1 MMMEKNHLKNKA
13 SISIL
18 LPPVW
23 PGVFVSTA
31 RLLQHSLTDLG
42 IEATI
47 REATETSKGDLAIL
61 LGWNMMPVGFELSQ
75 PYILYQ
81 LEPLTFPMWQEK
93 VEERITLF
101 RKAVAV
107 WDYAEPNMSYWK
119 QRGFPAEVLPIGF
132 HERMIELP
140 DPDLPDFDVL
150 FVGFVTERRKQILE
164 RLQRLCSV
172 SVQPLWGRD
181 FIQALGR
188 SKLLLN
194 IHQYDIPTPLEQPRI
209 SYALNN
215 GAMVI
220 SEEGADNPYAKLVSC
235 SYHGLIDNVMR
246 YLYHPAERSAA
257 KKEMADA
264 FRQMRMTGLLQKALE
279 NVWKD

>member
-1 MMMEKNHLKNKA
+1 MMKKNHLKNNA
-13 SISIL
+13 SLSIL

-23 PGVFVSTA
+23 SGVFVSTA
-31 RLLQHSLTDLG
+31 RLLQHSLNDLG

-47 REATETSKGDLAIL
+47 SEATEPSKGDLAIV
-61 LGWNMMPVGFELSQ
+61 LGWNMMPPGFELSQ

-81 LEPLTFPMWQEK
+81 LEPLSFPMWQEK
-93 VEERITLF
+93 AEDRITLF
-101 RKAVAV
+101 RKALTV
-107 WDYAEPNMSYWK
+107 WDYAEPNLNYWK
-119 QRGFPAEVLPIGF
+119 QRGVAAEIVPIGF
-132 HERMIELP
+132 HEEMIESSNP
-140 DPDLPDFDVL
+140 EFPDFDVL
-150 FVGFVTERRKQILE
+150 FVGFVTERRKLILE

-215 GAMVI
+215 HAMVI
-220 SEEGADNPYAKLVSC
+220 SEEGADKPYSKLSTC
-235 SYHGLIDNVMR
+235 SYHGLVETVMH
-246 YLYHPAERSAA
+246 YLYHPAERAA
-257 KKEMADA
+257 VKKETTDA
-264 FRQMRMTGLLQKALE
+264 FRQMRMTGIVQKALE